1 MYMGNNEEEVNMLTK
16 FDIPKIYV
24 ELFESLY
31 FRPKVV
37 GWLQSWSL
45 YQMLTQN
52 MLRTNEADDT
62 FHLAKPTP
70 C

>member
-45 YQMLTQN
+45 Y
-52 MLRTNEADDT
+52 
-62 FHLAKPTP
+62 
-70 C
+70 